1 MTRDRRLRSILEDLA
16 QVIEDRLGR
25 HPTSYF
31 VRHRRPSLDLRLVVP
46 LARAAVDESQVETL
60 EQQLEEEIASHLAHN
75 AILKPGHVYCLRC
88 TSTDCEHALS
98 TDERQVFAGYGPSGM
113 PRFLDF
119 AQWLLERQNPAL
131 DNLYQK
137 PPKLVTDI
145 ATGDELHAQLL
156 PAFRDLKTH
165 FRMHGQV
172 TAGWYR
178 LPRADRRLGSIAL
191 TFQILSSVKG
201 AGRHQG
207 RRRLGLNL
215 LLKGFDGESIETLY
229 DRLDELP
236 WAAAVQWS
244 QEALESIERSQGKKN
259 ATPQNMERRIQG
271 VLQGIARRLQH
282 NRRSREKRT
291 QHAEQR
297 HQEGDRPTRLAHR
310 DLAAARDDRILFD
323 NRTKALVVLG
333 PRGRAHV
340 WSPKGKLVTS
350 LRASPDAVQRKK
362 KLKIWRPA
370 AADEI
375 VALRKVSGVGALSE

>member
-1 MTRDRRLRSILEDLA
+1 MESLE
-16 QVIEDRLGR
+16 R
-25 HPTSYF
+25 
-31 VRHRRPSLDLRLVVP
+31 
-46 LARAAVDESQVETL
+46 
-60 EQQLEEEIASHLAHN
+60 QLETEIASHLAHN

-88 TSTDCEHALS
+88 TSTDCEHAVAS
-98 TDERQVFAGYGPSGM
+98 DERQVFAGYGPSGM

-119 AQWLLERQNPAL
+119 GQWLLERQSPNL
-131 DNLYQK
+131 DHLYQK
-137 PPKLVTDI
+137 PPRLATDVI
-145 ATGDELHAQLL
+145 SGHDLHAQLL

-178 LPRADRRLGSIAL
+178 LPRADGRLGSVAL
-191 TFQILSSVKG
+191 TFQVLSSIKG
-201 AGRHQG
+201 ASRQKG

-236 WAAAVQWS
+236 WAPAVQWS
-244 QEALESIERSQGKKN
+244 QEALESIERSQGKKG
-259 ATPQNMERRIQG
+259 ATPQAIERRIEG

-282 NRRSREKRT
+282 DRRAREKRT

-310 DLAAARDDRILFD
+310 DLAAAKDDRIFFD
-323 NRTKALVVLG
+323 NRTQALVVLG

-340 WSPKGKLVTS
+340 WSPTGKLVTS
-350 LRASPDAVQRKK
+350 LRASPDAVQRKQ

-370 AADEI
+370 ATDEI
-375 VALRKVSGVGALSE
+375 VALRKVSGVDSA